1 MKKLILMSLVACS
14 LIASNCYAGDI
25 KSLGTFKLTW
35 YCPCKKCS
43 GKWGHQTSSGAY
55 ATEGRTVAVD
65 KDVIKSGTHLM
76 IDGHEYVAEDTGGG
90 VKGNHIDI
98 FLESHKECL
107 DNDHGEKYK
116 EVFIIL
122 DQKE

>member
-1 MKKLILMSLVACS
+1 MV
-14 LIASNCYAGDI
+14 SNCYAEDV

-55 ATEGRTVAVD
+55 ATEGRTVAID
-65 KDVIKSGTHLM
+65 KDVIKSGTHLL
-76 IDGHEYVAEDTGGG
+76 IDGHEYIAEDTGGG

-98 FLESHKECL
+98 FLESHSKCL
-107 DNDHGEKYK
+107 DNDHGEKYR
-116 EVFIIL
+116 EVFMVL
-122 DQKE
+122 NPEE